1 MGAVVNALSKAP
13 CEVLMCFAA
22 RAVLRFFKRR
32 VVAVTSCGGL
42 LLLPLAPPPQIWDLE
57 SKVVVD
63 ELRPEFPEVSA
74 KAIVPYCTC
83 LCWSNNGSIL
93 YSG

>member
-1 MGAVVNALSKAP
+1 MMSGSVLRPFVVVSPSPLSLFLPFPPCFTDFALS
-13 CEVLMCFAA
+13 
-22 RAVLRFFKRR
+22 FFR
-32 VVAVTSCGGL
+32 
-42 LLLPLAPPPQIWDLE
+42 QIWDLE

>member
-1 MGAVVNALSKAP
+1 YWL
-13 CEVLMCFAA
+13 CAA
-22 RAVLRFFKRR
+22 TTAGIK
-32 VVAVTSCGGL
+32 
-42 LLLPLAPPPQIWDLE
+42 IWDLE

-63 ELRPEFPEVSA
+63 ELRPDFPEVSA
-74 KAIVPYCTC
+74 TAIVPYCTC

>member
-1 MGAVVNALSKAP
+1 MH
-13 CEVLMCFAA
+13 AA
-22 RAVLRFFKRR
+22 
-32 VVAVTSCGGL
+32 SN
-42 LLLPLAPPPQIWDLE
+42 QIWDLE

-63 ELRPEFPEVSA
+63 ELRPEFPELMSP

>member
-1 MGAVVNALSKAP
+1 MVVLAIYALAVSNLP
-13 CEVLMCFAA
+13 QG
-22 RAVLRFFKRR
+22 KRTTHPNGKSFNR
-32 VVAVTSCGGL
+32 SFLCL
-42 LLLPLAPPPQIWDLE
+42 WQIWDLE

>member
-1 MGAVVNALSKAP
+1 MGSCPCCQYQHINAVVFLLHLLNLSVSP
-13 CEVLMCFAA
+13 VYGF
-22 RAVLRFFKRR
+22 RHLRSRCLSPISLSR
-32 VVAVTSCGGL
+32 
-42 LLLPLAPPPQIWDLE
+42 QIWDLE

-63 ELRPEFPEVSA
+63 ELRPDFPEVSA